1 MHNIYTKA
9 SDFPKYQGKRLK
21 VVLNAGGGLFGYVI
35 TYLMSHLDFDLY
47 SKIDVAAGTSI
58 GGIITLLYA
67 VNSDYK
73 YINQL
78 FKRHGADCFTKRSIF
93 GSLNPPTYDSEYLKQ
108 FIQKVLGDYKLRD
121 IKQKLN
127 SDLKVIIPTLDLT
140 LTAPRI
146 FSNIIQSQHENDVL
160 NTKLTDVGLM
170 TAAAPTYF
178 KALPFEWNQTLLEL
192 IKDTKK
198 YQYDQRYLLAEQAI
212 KRLKRCPKCKFES
225 AIVDGGVIENIPV
238 LSTYTT
244 LRSRLGVKV
253 EDIDMLVIGTGDDMN
268 PNENFITDK
277 VNKWNL
283 IDWLTKFIIK
293 YVTQSNEL
301 ISANFGPQM
310 GFHSFRFFN
319 PLDVTGDMDDPKI
332 LEPLE
337 KQCDNHIEAF
347 KQTIKDFLAE

>member
-1 MHNIYTKA
+1 MHNIYTKS

-73 YINQL
+73 FINQL

-93 GSLNPPTYDSEYLKQ
+93 GSLNPPTYDSNYLKQ
-108 FIQKVLGDYKLRD
+108 FIQKVLGDYRLRD

-146 FSNIIQSQHENDVL
+146 FSNIIESTYQDDIL
-160 NTKLTDVGLM
+160 NMKLTDVGLM

-178 KALPFEWNQTLLEL
+178 KALPFEWNKTLIDLV
-192 IKDTKK
+192 KDTKK

-212 KRLKRCPKCKFES
+212 KRLKNCPKCKFQS

-244 LRSRLGVKV
+244 LRSRLGVKL

-268 PNENFITDK
+268 PDEKYLADD

-319 PLDVTGDMDDPKI
+319 PLDVKGDMDDPKI
-332 LEPLE
+332 LTPLE
-337 KQCDNHIEAF
+337 QQCDKHIEEFKKVVNAF
-347 KQTIKDFLAE
+347 LNE